1 MGNIHVSLVT
11 GPSDMCTNLCSFLC
25 CHLEA
30 NDHNIPRR
38 NAQYRTILSS
48 LIFRSS
54 DPLAQPAQIF
64 ETSHLFVMGDLNYRL
79 SRLPSTGYPTEG
91 KMSNDMIALEKQ
103 RDEMVEIDT
112 LRKEQREGRV
122 FGGLREGDLTRFAPT
137 YKRVVGQI
145 DGYSRYVPIPEL
157 MKSLESQFACHIESG
172 YQVTPTGS
180 FSLLTQTHLI
190 FSLWRRHSVSNLR
203 PHPNLPLR

>member
-1 MGNIHVSLVT
+1 MGNLHVSRIKCL
-11 GPSDMCTNLCSFLC
+11 SDISSDFGSFLC

-64 ETSHLFVMGDLNYRL
+64 DTSHLFVMGDLNYRL
-79 SRLPSTGYPTEG
+79 SRIPSTGYPTEE
-91 KMSNDMIALEKQ
+91 KMSDDLIALEKQ
-103 RDEMVEIDT
+103 RVEMVEMDT

-137 YKRVVGQI
+137 YKRVVGQV
-145 DGYSRYVPIPEL
+145 DGYSRYVFPEPSTAL
-157 MKSLESQFACHIESG
+157 
-172 YQVTPTGS
+172 
-180 FSLLTQTHLI
+180 
-190 FSLWRRHSVSNLR
+190 
-203 PHPNLPLR
+203 